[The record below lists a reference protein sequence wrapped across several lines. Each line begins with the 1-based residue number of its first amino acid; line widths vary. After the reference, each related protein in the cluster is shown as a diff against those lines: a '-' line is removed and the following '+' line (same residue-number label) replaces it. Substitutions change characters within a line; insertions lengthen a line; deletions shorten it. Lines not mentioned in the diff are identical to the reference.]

1 VHFSRSAAASVCA
14 IAVVALAARA
24 HAQAPDLPERP
35 DPQPAAPSLPAVAPI
50 AAPRPNPATVPT
62 APTPAGVPFD
72 LAPPVLQEVSGDPP
86 DASTPRRDGQDLGL
100 ASTLHGPVGLLRTTA
115 AQVGA
120 RGSWRLALRGE
131 YASGTSFIVKGDRNR
146 RLAGNLVLS
155 LTPLRHWE
163 LFAAILASTNHN
175 ERCSSGIDCPAE
187 PARADPAFIRAFG
200 DVVLGTKIA
209 GQVSPRVGL
218 GVQGGV
224 RLYTSDSSLGFDGD
238 ATSPFID
245 ALGTFDFRR
254 SAALP
259 VVVHAN
265 LGYVADRSRQ
275 LGEFDRLPPALLN
288 SRAVAS
294 FAYGITLPRVR
305 ASAGLAA
312 PVTTRAGAA
321 FSPFVEYQLERI
333 TGDADAAFA
342 DYTAPRC
349 GTPAGRACSDGR
361 LQQRFDL
368 GLRAALAGGLG
379 IDLAIEIA
387 AGSVGVAF
395 GPPLPSWNLVF
406 GLAYAFAPTHA
417 PPPIRTVTVERV
429 VERPVTLAVGYVGG
443 RVLDARDGMPIG
455 GAIVDVVGATRAKV
469 ATDSD
474 GAFITKALGAGA
486 VELEFGAPGFGSQ
499 ALRANVAVGV
509 TTPVEVTLLPLP
521 PPLLMPPGPAAETSA
536 TTALPTPTVP
546 APAPGNAN
554 VRLQE
559 GRLVWRRP
567 LRFEGTATGP
577 TARLTAES
585 RQLVDELATLLGQHP
600 EIDRVRIEAHW
611 DSGIGREAALALTQ
625 SQADAVAQALV
636 ERGFPAQR
644 LEAVGVGSARPKV
657 VNLGP
662 QSRARNQRVEITL
675 PTAPSPPSAAPA
687 GGSVTPP

>member
-1 VHFSRSAAASVCA
+1 
-14 IAVVALAARA
+14 
-24 HAQAPDLPERP
+24 
-35 DPQPAAPSLPAVAPI
+35 
-50 AAPRPNPATVPT
+50 
-62 APTPAGVPFD
+62 
-72 LAPPVLQEVSGDPP
+72 
-86 DASTPRRDGQDLGL
+86 
-100 ASTLHGPVGLLRTTA
+100 
-115 AQVGA
+115 
-120 RGSWRLALRGE
+120 
-131 YASGTSFIVKGDRNR
+131 
-146 RLAGNLVLS
+146 
-155 LTPLRHWE
+155 
-163 LFAAILASTNHN
+163 
-175 ERCSSGIDCPAE
+175 
-187 PARADPAFIRAFG
+187 
-200 DVVLGTKIA
+200 
-209 GQVSPRVGL
+209 
-218 GVQGGV
+218 
-224 RLYTSDSSLGFDGD
+224 
-238 ATSPFID
+238 
-245 ALGTFDFRR
+245 
-254 SAALP
+254 

-305 ASAGLAA
+305 GAAGLAA
-312 PVTTRAGAA
+312 PVTTRTGAA

-349 GTPAGRACSDGR
+349 GTPAGRACSEGR
-361 LQQRFDL
+361 VQQRIDL

-379 IDLAIEIA
+379 VDLAIEIA

-395 GPPLPSWNLVF
+395 GPPLPSWNMVV
-406 GLAYAFAPTHA
+406 GLAYAFDPTDVRRQ
-417 PPPIRTVTVERV
+417 IRTVTVERV
-429 VERPVTLAVGYVGG
+429 VERPVAPAVGYVGG

-455 GAIVDVVGATRAKV
+455 GAIIDVVGATRAKV

-474 GAFITKALGAGA
+474 GAFISKAMGPGA
-486 VELEFGAPGFGSQ
+486 VDLEFGAPGFGSQ
-499 ALRANVAVGV
+499 TLRAIVAVGV
-509 TTPVEVTLLPLP
+509 TTPVEVTLLPRPP
-521 PPLLMPPGPAAETSA
+521 PPLPPPGPAAETSA
-536 TTALPTPTVP
+536 AAAPPTPT
-546 APAPGNAN
+546 APGNAN

-585 RQLVDELATLLGQHP
+585 RQLLDELVTLLGQHP

-675 PTAPSPPSAAPA
+675 PAGALPPSAAPP
-687 GGSVTPP
+687 GGSATPP